1 MTDSPSNNPPPLR
14 SQRLGGEG
22 IFVAA
27 DTFLATASNS
37 GYNLQV
43 CSRRTPVCDQYKMD
57 FKTKVEDGAQPSK
70 FFYGWYIV
78 AVGVLVHIAATFAFS
93 STLSIFLKP
102 ITEELGVSRGAFS
115 LIRTFEIGVAAL
127 IVPLLGP
134 WIDRHGGRG
143 ILVLGVLMESA
154 GLLLSSLVQSFWQ
167 FVLVRCS
174 LVIAGEAL
182 LGSLVINVTIAQWF
196 VRKRGRA
203 MGIANLGTGIAKLG
217 IPLVAASL
225 FVLIGWRGTWA
236 VFGIIAPLLVVAPAL
251 IFVRRRPEDIGLR
264 PDGEPPIQSPDPA
277 SSKSET
283 PSARQRRSLPPEV
296 FWSRA
301 EVLRLSAFW
310 LLVITFGIASVGIA
324 GLNLHIFSYV
334 TDIGFSP
341 LIGASFMSTIALTQ
355 LGSTLVWGMLADRF
369 DVRKVSCVQFLI
381 QGVGLVIITT
391 STDIRMVYAGFFLY
405 GTGLAGS
412 FVLRETIWANFFGR
426 ASLGT
431 VRGLS
436 LFFSHLFAASGAP
449 FFGFL
454 YDRMGSYDF
463 SFTIFACAL
472 FTSSVLI
479 LLAKPPQ
486 KYSLL
491 ANFSKRE

>member
-1 MTDSPSNNPPPLR
+1 MDNRSYAAGGGARPS
-14 SQRLGGEG
+14 S
-22 IFVAA
+22 
-27 DTFLATASNS
+27 
-37 GYNLQV
+37 
-43 CSRRTPVCDQYKMD
+43 
-57 FKTKVEDGAQPSK
+57 

-78 AVGVLVHIAATFAFS
+78 GVGILVNIAGTFAFS

-143 ILVLGVLMESA
+143 VLVLGALMEGA
-154 GLLLSSLVQSFWQ
+154 GLLLSGLVQSFWQ

-203 MGIANLGTGIAKLG
+203 MGIANLGTGVAKFT
-217 IPLVAASL
+217 IPLCAASL
-225 FVLIGWRGTWA
+225 FVLVGWRSTWA
-236 VFGIIAPLLVVAPAL
+236 IFGMVAPLLVVVPAL
-251 IFVRRRPEDIGLR
+251 IFMRRRPEDIGLY
-264 PDGEPPIQSPDPA
+264 PDGEPPLPSPDKLPTDN
-277 SSKSET
+277 ET
-283 PSARQRRSLPPEV
+283 PSTGQRRILPAETSWNRSEV
-296 FWSRA
+296 I
-301 EVLRLSAFW
+301 RLPTFW
-310 LLVITFGIASVGIA
+310 LLVVTFGIASVGIA

-334 TDIGFSP
+334 TDIGYSP
-341 LIGASFMSTIALTQ
+341 LIAASFMSTIAVTQ
-355 LGSTLVWGMLADRF
+355 LGSTLIWGVLADRF
-369 DVRKVSCVQFLI
+369 DIRKVSCVQFMI
-381 QGVGLVIITT
+381 QGVGLVVAIS
-391 STDIRMVYAGFFLY
+391 STDILLVYAGFFLY

-412 FVLRETIWANFFGR
+412 FVLREVIWANFFGR
-426 ASLGT
+426 ISLGT

-454 YDRMGSYDF
+454 YDRMGSYNLSFIIF
-463 SFTIFACAL
+463 SCAL
-472 FTSSVLI
+472 FTCSLLI
-479 LLAKPPQ
+479 LLAKPPR
-486 KYSLL
+486 KTR
-491 ANFSKRE
+491 APIGTPR

>member
-1 MTDSPSNNPPPLR
+1 MNDRHNTRDSVQS
-14 SQRLGGEG
+14 
-22 IFVAA
+22 
-27 DTFLATASNS
+27 
-37 GYNLQV
+37 
-43 CSRRTPVCDQYKMD
+43 
-57 FKTKVEDGAQPSK
+57 SK
-70 FFYGWYIV
+70 IFYGWYIV
-78 AVGVLVHIAATFAFS
+78 LVGILVNIAGTFAFS

-102 ITEELGVSRGAFS
+102 ITEELGVSRGTFS

-143 ILVLGVLMESA
+143 VLVLGVLMEGA
-154 GLLLSSLVQSFWQ
+154 GLMLSSLVQSFWQ

-203 MGIANLGTGIAKLG
+203 MGIANLGTGVAKLS

-225 FVLIGWRGTWA
+225 FVLIGWRNTWA

-251 IFVRRRPEDIGLR
+251 ILVRRKPEDIGLL
-264 PDGEPPIQSPDPA
+264 PDGEPPSQTIDGLSATDKA
-277 SSKSET
+277 SSLSQ
-283 PSARQRRSLPPEV
+283 RQVLVGEHS
-296 FWSRA
+296 WTRA
-301 EVLRLSAFW
+301 EALRLPTFW

-324 GLNLHIFSYV
+324 GLNLHIYSYV
-334 TDIGFSP
+334 TDIGYSP
-341 LIGASFMSTIALTQ
+341 LIAASFMSTIALTQ
-355 LGSTLVWGMLADRF
+355 LGSTLVWGMLADKF
-369 DVRKVSCVQFLI
+369 DIRRVSCVQFLI
-381 QGVGLVIITT
+381 QGVGLITAISSSQIHLT
-391 STDIRMVYAGFFLY
+391 YLGFFFY

-412 FVLRETIWANFFGR
+412 FVLREVIWANFFGR

-436 LFFSHLFAASGAP
+436 LFFANLFAASGAP

-454 YDRMGSYDF
+454 HDRTGSYNL
-463 SFTIFACAL
+463 SFTIFSCAL

-479 LLAKPPQ
+479 LLAKPP
-486 KYSLL
+486 KT
-491 ANFSKRE
+491 EI

>member
-1 MTDSPSNNPPPLR
+1 MSNTL
-14 SQRLGGEG
+14 
-22 IFVAA
+22 
-27 DTFLATASNS
+27 TAPQS
-37 GYNLQV
+37 
-43 CSRRTPVCDQYKMD
+43 SRPTR
-57 FKTKVEDGAQPSK
+57 

-78 AVGVLVHIAATFAFS
+78 AVGILVNIAGTFAFS

-102 ITEELGVSRGAFS
+102 ITEELGVTRGAFS

-143 ILVLGVLMESA
+143 VLVLGVLMEGA

-203 MGIANLGTGIAKLG
+203 MGIANLGTGIAKLS
-217 IPLVAASL
+217 IPIAAASL
-225 FVLIGWRGTWA
+225 FVLVGWRYTWA
-236 VFGIIAPLLVVAPAL
+236 IFGVIAPLLVVAPTL
-251 IFVRRRPEDIGLR
+251 IFMRRQPEDLGLR
-264 PDGEPPIQSPDPA
+264 PDGDPPLASFNEPRESPTVDKPNQAAQSSDEA
-277 SSKSET
+277 VWT
-283 PSARQRRSLPPEV
+283 RGQAIRLP
-296 FWSRA
+296 
-301 EVLRLSAFW
+301 AFW
-310 LLVITFGIASVGIA
+310 VLVITFGIASVGIA

-334 TDIGFSP
+334 TDIGHSP
-341 LIGASFMSTIALTQ
+341 IVAASFMSTIAITQ
-355 LGSTLVWGMLADRF
+355 LGSTLVWGMLADKF
-369 DVRKVSCVQFLI
+369 DIRKVSCIQFLI
-381 QGVGLVIITT
+381 QGIGLVITITSRQIYFT
-391 STDIRMVYAGFFLY
+391 YIGFFLY

-412 FVLRETIWANFFGR
+412 FVLREVIWANFFGR

-436 LFFSHLFAASGAP
+436 MLFSHLFAASGAP

-454 YDRMGSYDF
+454 HDRTGSYDL
-463 SFTIFACAL
+463 SFTLFSGAL
-472 FTSSVLI
+472 FTSAFLV
-479 LLAKPPQ
+479 LLAKPPRYPVKAKIETRKAQ
-486 KYSLL
+486 
-491 ANFSKRE
+491 

>member
-1 MTDSPSNNPPPLR
+1 MEDRSDAGDSAR
-14 SQRLGGEG
+14 S
-22 IFVAA
+22 
-27 DTFLATASNS
+27 SS
-37 GYNLQV
+37 
-43 CSRRTPVCDQYKMD
+43 
-57 FKTKVEDGAQPSK
+57 

-78 AVGVLVHIAATFAFS
+78 GVGILVNIAGTFAFS

-115 LIRTFEIGVAAL
+115 LIRTFEIGIAAL

-143 ILVLGVLMESA
+143 VLVLGALMEGT
-154 GLLLSSLVQSFWQ
+154 GLLLSGLVQTFWQ

-217 IPLVAASL
+217 IPLCAASL
-225 FVLIGWRGTWA
+225 FVLVGWRSTWA
-236 VFGIIAPLLVVAPAL
+236 IFGIIAPLLVVAPAL
-251 IFVRRRPEDIGLR
+251 IFMHRKPEDIGLR
-264 PDGEPPIQSPDPA
+264 PDGEPPLQNLDKSFMG
-277 SSKSET
+277 SET
-283 PSARQRRSLPPEV
+283 PTSEQRPNHAETRWRRSEVMRLP
-296 FWSRA
+296 S
-301 EVLRLSAFW
+301 FW
-310 LLVITFGIASVGIA
+310 LLIFTFGIASVGIA

-334 TDIGFSP
+334 TDIGYSP
-341 LIGASFMSTIALTQ
+341 LVAASFMSTIALTQ
-355 LGSTLVWGMLADRF
+355 LGSTLIWGMLADRF
-369 DVRKVSCVQFLI
+369 DVRKVSSVQFLI
-381 QGVGLVIITT
+381 QGVGLVTAI
-391 STDIRMVYAGFFLY
+391 SSADILLVYAGFFLY

-412 FVLRETIWANFFGR
+412 FVLREVIWANFFGR

-454 YDRMGSYDF
+454 HDRMGSYSL
-463 SFTIFACAL
+463 SFTIFSCAL
-472 FTSSVLI
+472 FTSSLLI
-479 LLAKPPQ
+479 LLAKSPRQ
-486 KYSLL
+486 
-491 ANFSKRE
+491 

>member
-1 MTDSPSNNPPPLR
+1 MNDDSKA
-14 SQRLGGEG
+14 GDG
-22 IFVAA
+22 
-27 DTFLATASNS
+27 
-37 GYNLQV
+37 
-43 CSRRTPVCDQYKMD
+43 
-57 FKTKVEDGAQPSK
+57 TKPSK
-70 FFYGWYIV
+70 FYYGWYIV
-78 AVGVLVHIAATFAFS
+78 GVGILVNIAGTFAFS

-102 ITEELGVSRGAFS
+102 ITEELEVTRGAFS
-115 LIRTFEIGVAAL
+115 LIRTFEIGVAAM

-143 ILVLGVLMESA
+143 VLVLGVLMEGA

-196 VRKRGRA
+196 VRRRGRA
-203 MGIANLGTGIAKLG
+203 MGIANLGTGIAKLS

-225 FVLIGWRGTWA
+225 FVLIGWRNTWA
-236 VFGIIAPLLVVAPAL
+236 VFGIVAPLLVVAPTL

-264 PDGEPPIQSPDPA
+264 PDGEPPAQTAGRSA
-277 SSKSET
+277 TTSET
-283 PSARQRRSLPPEV
+283 SSAAQRRTLPPETD
-296 FWSRA
+296 WSRA
-301 EVLRLSAFW
+301 EVLRLPAFW
-310 LLVITFGIASVGIA
+310 LLVLTFGIASIGIA

-334 TDIGFSP
+334 TDIGYSP
-341 LIGASFMSTIALTQ
+341 LVAASFMSTIAVTQ
-355 LGSTLVWGMLADRF
+355 LGSTLVWGMLADKF
-369 DVRKVSCVQFLI
+369 DIRKVSCIQFLI
-381 QGVGLVIITT
+381 QGVGLVTMITSSQIHLT
-391 STDIRMVYAGFFLY
+391 YAGFFLY

-412 FVLRETIWANFFGR
+412 FVLREVIWANFFGR

-436 LFFSHLFAASGAP
+436 MFFSHLFAASGAP

-454 YDRMGSYDF
+454 HDRTGNYHLSFALF
-463 SFTIFACAL
+463 SCAL
-472 FTSSVLI
+472 FTSAFLI

-486 KYSLL
+486 KR
-491 ANFSKRE
+491 AA

>member
-1 MTDSPSNNPPPLR
+1 MEDRSDAGDSAR
-14 SQRLGGEG
+14 S
-22 IFVAA
+22 
-27 DTFLATASNS
+27 SS
-37 GYNLQV
+37 
-43 CSRRTPVCDQYKMD
+43 
-57 FKTKVEDGAQPSK
+57 

-78 AVGVLVHIAATFAFS
+78 GVGILVNIAGTFAFS

-115 LIRTFEIGVAAL
+115 LIRTFEIGIAAL

-134 WIDRHGGRG
+134 WIDRYGGRG
-143 ILVLGVLMESA
+143 VLVLGALMEGT
-154 GLLLSSLVQSFWQ
+154 GLLLSGLVQTFWQ

-217 IPLVAASL
+217 IPLCAASL
-225 FVLIGWRGTWA
+225 FVLVGWRSTWA
-236 VFGIIAPLLVVAPAL
+236 IFGIIAPLLVVAPAL
-251 IFVRRRPEDIGLR
+251 IFMHRKPEDIGLR
-264 PDGEPPIQSPDPA
+264 PDGEPPLQNLD
-277 SSKSET
+277 KSFMGSEMPTSERRPNHAET
-283 PSARQRRSLPPEV
+283 RWRRSEVMRLP
-296 FWSRA
+296 S
-301 EVLRLSAFW
+301 FW
-310 LLVITFGIASVGIA
+310 LLIFTFGIASVGIA

-334 TDIGFSP
+334 TDIGYSP
-341 LIGASFMSTIALTQ
+341 LVAASFMSTIALTQ
-355 LGSTLVWGMLADRF
+355 LGSTLIWGMLADRF
-369 DVRKVSCVQFLI
+369 DVRKVSSVQFLI
-381 QGVGLVIITT
+381 QGVGLVTAI
-391 STDIRMVYAGFFLY
+391 SSADILLVYAGFFLY

-412 FVLRETIWANFFGR
+412 FVLREVIWANFFGR

-454 YDRMGSYDF
+454 HDRMGSYSL
-463 SFTIFACAL
+463 SFTIFSCAL
-472 FTSSVLI
+472 FTSSLLI
-479 LLAKPPQ
+479 LLAKSPRQ
-486 KYSLL
+486 
-491 ANFSKRE
+491 

>member
-1 MTDSPSNNPPPLR
+1 MHDLN
-14 SQRLGGEG
+14 QQ
-22 IFVAA
+22 A
-27 DTFLATASNS
+27 D
-37 GYNLQV
+37 
-43 CSRRTPVCDQYKMD
+43 SRRP
-57 FKTKVEDGAQPSK
+57 PR

-78 AVGVLVHIAATFAFS
+78 AVGILVNIAGTFAFS

-102 ITEELGVSRGAFS
+102 ITEELGVTRGAFS

-143 ILVLGVLMESA
+143 VLVLGVLMEGA

-203 MGIANLGTGIAKLG
+203 MGIANLGTGIAKLS
-217 IPLVAASL
+217 IPLAAASL
-225 FVLIGWRGTWA
+225 FVLVGWRYTWA
-236 VFGIIAPLLVVAPAL
+236 IFGVIAPLLVVAPTL
-251 IFVRRRPEDIGLR
+251 IFVRRQPEDLGLR
-264 PDGEPPIQSPDPA
+264 PDGDPPMASFNEPRDSPTVDKPKQAAQSSDEA
-277 SSKSET
+277 VWT
-283 PSARQRRSLPPEV
+283 RRQAISLP
-296 FWSRA
+296 
-301 EVLRLSAFW
+301 AFW
-310 LLVITFGIASVGIA
+310 VLVITFGIASVGIA

-334 TDIGFSP
+334 TDIGHSP
-341 LIGASFMSTIALTQ
+341 IVAASFMSTIAITQ
-355 LGSTLVWGMLADRF
+355 LGSTLVWGMLADKF
-369 DVRKVSCVQFLI
+369 DIRKVSCIQFLI
-381 QGVGLVIITT
+381 QGIGLVIAITSRQIHFT
-391 STDIRMVYAGFFLY
+391 YIGFFLY

-412 FVLRETIWANFFGR
+412 FVLREVIWANFFGR

-436 LFFSHLFAASGAP
+436 MLFSHLFAASGAP

-454 YDRMGSYDF
+454 HDRTGSYDL
-463 SFTIFACAL
+463 SFTLFSGAL
-472 FTSSVLI
+472 FTSAFLV
-479 LLAKPPQ
+479 LLAKPPFPVKAKFETRKAQ
-486 KYSLL
+486 
-491 ANFSKRE
+491 RD

>member
-1 MTDSPSNNPPPLR
+1 MTTPL
-14 SQRLGGEG
+14 EPK
-22 IFVAA
+22 
-27 DTFLATASNS
+27 
-37 GYNLQV
+37 
-43 CSRRTPVCDQYKMD
+43 RRR
-57 FKTKVEDGAQPSK
+57 

-78 AVGVLVHIAATFAFS
+78 GVAILVNIAGTFAFS

-115 LIRTFEIGVAAL
+115 LIRTFEIGIAAM
-127 IVPLLGP
+127 IVPLLGT

-143 ILVLGVLMESA
+143 IIVIGVLMEGA
-154 GLLLSSLVQSFWQ
+154 GLLLSSVVQTFWQ

-203 MGIANLGTGIAKLG
+203 MGIANLGTGIAKLA
-217 IPLVAASL
+217 IPLVAAWL

-236 VFGIIAPLLVVAPAL
+236 VFGIVAPLLVVAPAL
-251 IFVRRRPEDIGLR
+251 IFVRRRPEDMGLR
-264 PDGEPPIQSPDPA
+264 PDGETPRQSAEALAGADQKP
-277 SSKSET
+277 SKDQPRSVFRET
-283 PSARQRRSLPPEV
+283 RNS
-296 FWSRA
+296 WSRS
-301 EVLRLSAFW
+301 EVVRLPVFW
-310 LLVITFGIASVGIA
+310 LLVVTFGIASVGIA

-334 TDIGFSP
+334 TDIGYSP
-341 LIGASFMSTIALTQ
+341 LIAASFMSTIALTQ
-355 LGSTLVWGMLADRF
+355 LGSTLIWGVLADRF
-369 DVRKVSCVQFLI
+369 DLRKISCIQFLI
-381 QGVGLVIITT
+381 QGVGLVMAIANI
-391 STDIRMVYAGFFLY
+391 DIRLVYLGFFLY

-412 FVLRETIWANFFGR
+412 FVLREVIWANFFGR

-454 YDRMGSYDF
+454 HDRLGSYTI
-463 SFTIFACAL
+463 SFTIFSCAL
-472 FTSSVLI
+472 FTSAFLI
-479 LLAKPPQ
+479 LFAKSPLNHQ
-486 KYSLL
+486 
-491 ANFSKRE
+491 AQSKRIYN